1 MDMNDKNV
9 SKINHLGLTY
19 EHSACFESLIQCEND
34 QETTQRIQSDRCL
47 VISDLCHVIWTII
60 NIYNFPCGMPSP
72 FIFYF
77 FIFLQMNDVSL
88 RSFGPSKLKNMSE

>member
-34 QETTQRIQSDRCL
+34 QETTKRIQSDRCL
-47 VISDLCHVIWTII
+47 VISDLCHVIWTIT
-60 NIYNFPCGMPSP
+60 FD
-72 FIFYF
+72 
-77 FIFLQMNDVSL
+77 LVSL

>member
-47 VISDLCHVIWTII
+47 VISDLCHVIWTITFDLDTSDFL
-60 NIYNFPCGMPSP
+60 NII
-72 FIFYF
+72 IFHVAC
-77 FIFLQMNDVSL
+77 LP
-88 RSFGPSKLKNMSE
+88 RSFFFFFLNE